1 MKISELKRICEE
13 ATPKILDGLSVP
25 TNNALYH
32 HSITPS
38 RVKKMLELLERA
50 SELCDI
56 RCTGVIDEDHD
67 AWLQDFERE
76 FGE

>member
-1 MKISELKRICEE
+1 MKLSEQKRICEE
-13 ATPKILDGLSVP
+13 ATAKFMA
-25 TNNALYH
+25 TFF
-32 HSITPS
+32 PS
-38 RVKKMLELLERA
+38 RVKKMIELLERA